1 MKMKMKMKEFLLT
14 KAVKYIRN
22 YSEDSNYLKHADR
35 EFKLTF
41 PESDEM
47 QDYMCEQVKDILALL
62 GTQGDSGTS
71 ICYKLNEDLLDLNEL
86 KSNFENMFNKKL
98 FCELFINLNVLNT
111 TDLNGNQIPKLKNIL
126 NLIAVK
132 LSGLYPIEL

>member
-1 MKMKMKMKEFLLT
+1 MSFATKITTNVLVNQLNQLIQKEDFELYYIDEYHHYYNDNQFELEYILLYQN
-14 KAVKYIRN
+14 KCILQYNYI
-22 YSEDSNYLKHADR
+22 Y
-35 EFKLTF
+35 
-41 PESDEM
+41 
-47 QDYMCEQVKDILALL
+47 KD
-62 GTQGDSGTS
+62 
-71 ICYKLNEDLLDLNEL
+71 EDLLDLNEL

-111 TDLNGNQIPKLKNIL
+111 TDLNGNQIPTLKNIL